1 MNIYRLYTYINTN
14 SQQQMSNKKFEL
26 LNFHVTN
33 TNSV

>member
-1 MNIYRLYTYINTN
+1 MNIYRRYTYINTI
-14 SQQQMSNKKFEL
+14 SQQMSNKKFEL